1 MGTVKFIGIC
11 NPNRTRYYC
20 RWEIVQCNVDVERP
34 VPQIGWSVIYE
45 LAREFAPTISIYR
58 SWSLWHKW
66 MILYPKY
73 GTSVARWWHFRWWPG
88 CQQRRLGRRCW
99 NQCRYQAGHGPQ
111 LHMATVLQMNLW
123 LEMTRNSGV
132 KHFWLWSRVCSGD
145 GMCGCVRA
153 TGRIVR

>member
-1 MGTVKFIGIC
+1 MGIKFIGIC
-11 NPNRTRYYC
+11 NPNRTRYCC
-20 RWEIVQCNVDVERP
+20 RLEIVQCNVDVERP

-66 MILYPKY
+66 RILYPKY
-73 GTSVARWWHFRWWPG
+73 GTSVARWHGTSVDLWG

-111 LHMATVLQMNLW
+111 LQMATALQINLW
-123 LEMTRNSGV
+123 LEMTRSSIFGFEAGFV
-132 KHFWLWSRVCSGD
+132 L
-145 GMCGCVRA
+145 GMGCVD
-153 TGRIVR
+153 VLELE